1 MQIGQLKKSN
11 IVEKV
16 IRDKE
21 GRLVRARFAIYENAG
36 RIKARLIDFVYQEE
50 IKQIAGAIFALVGK
64 IGTKLSW
71 SENPIKSFFTTQLF
85 TLENIYFSGSKP
97 RAPTFV

>member
-1 MQIGQLKKSN
+1 MQIIKSQNN

-16 IRDKE
+16 LRDKE

-36 RIKARLIDFVYQEE
+36 RIKARLIDFVYIDVKEL
-50 IKQIAGAIFALVGK
+50 AGKVLSLVGFSNK
-64 IGTKLSW
+64 VSTKLNSFYKAVISPFVY
-71 SENPIKSFFTTQLF
+71 SEIL
-85 TLENIYFSGSKP
+85 YFSGSKP